1 LQNSKIERIIICYD
15 SVEKVTEF
23 SNQGLNDFTLFYS
36 DFSQNLSPLCYLW
49 RIQYFFSNTI
59 QMKNITI
66 ILLVLMLTSC
76 NKAVFK
82 SAWIHEK
89 APENFVTRFET
100 SKGNFDITVDRA
112 ASPFAVDRFYQLV
125 NHHLLD
131 SVLIYRVVPKF
142 VVQFGITDSL
152 KTNPWK
158 KFKVL
163 DEKVVKS
170 NIKGSLSFARS
181 IKDSR
186 DFDLFINLENN
197 TRLDTVNYEK
207 VVGFPAFGTVTKGM
221 EVVETFYS
229 GYGNEIMDKYDS
241 LASNRKQFLKMFPK
255 LDVIRKVYIL
265 KEK

>member
-1 LQNSKIERIIICYD
+1 
-15 SVEKVTEF
+15 
-23 SNQGLNDFTLFYS
+23 
-36 DFSQNLSPLCYLW
+36 
-49 RIQYFFSNTI
+49 
-59 QMKNITI
+59 MKYITI
-66 ILLVLMLTSC
+66 VLLVFMFTSC
-76 NKAVFK
+76 TKSVFK
-82 SAWIHEK
+82 SAWVREK

-100 SKGNFDITVDRA
+100 SKGNFDIAIERA

-142 VVQFGITDSL
+142 VAQFGITDTL
-152 KTNPWK
+152 KTNSWK

-170 NIKGSLSFARS
+170 NLKGTLSYARS

-207 VVGFPAFGTVTKGM
+207 VKGFPAFGAVTNGM

-229 GYGNEIMDKYDS
+229 GYGNETMDKYDS

-255 LDVIRKVYIL
+255 LDVIHKAYIL

>member
-1 LQNSKIERIIICYD
+1 MR
-15 SVEKVTEF
+15 
-23 SNQGLNDFTLFYS
+23 
-36 DFSQNLSPLCYLW
+36 
-49 RIQYFFSNTI
+49 
-59 QMKNITI
+59 NIAI
-66 ILLVLMLTSC
+66 VLLVFIATSC
-76 NKAVFK
+76 TKAVFK
-82 SAWIHEK
+82 SAWTHEK
-89 APENFVTRFET
+89 APENFVTRFE
-100 SKGNFDITVDRA
+100 SSNGNFDIAIERE

-131 SVLIYRVVPKF
+131 SVLVYRMVPKF
-142 VVQFGITDSL
+142 VAQFGITDTL

-158 KFKVL
+158 EYKVP
-163 DEKVVKS
+163 DEKVLKS
-170 NIKGSLSFARS
+170 NLKGNLSFARS

-186 DFDLFINLENN
+186 NFDLFINLENN

-221 EVVETFYS
+221 EVIENFYS
-229 GYGNEIMDKYDS
+229 GYGNETMDKYDS

>member
-1 LQNSKIERIIICYD
+1 
-15 SVEKVTEF
+15 
-23 SNQGLNDFTLFYS
+23 
-36 DFSQNLSPLCYLW
+36 
-49 RIQYFFSNTI
+49 
-59 QMKNITI
+59 MKNITI
-66 ILLVLMLTSC
+66 VFLVLMLTSC
-76 NKAVFK
+76 AKAVFK
-82 SAWIHEK
+82 SSWVHEK

-100 SKGNFDITVDRA
+100 SKGNFDIAIERA

-142 VVQFGITDSL
+142 VAQFGITDTL
-152 KTNPWK
+152 KTSPWK

-170 NIKGSLSFARS
+170 NLKGTLSYARS

-197 TRLDTVNYEK
+197 TRLDTANYEK
-207 VVGFPAFGTVTKGM
+207 VVGFPAFGTVTNGM

-229 GYGNEIMDKYDS
+229 GYGNETMNKYDS

-255 LDVIRKVYIL
+255 LDVIHKAYIL
-265 KEK
+265 KDK